1 MNAHDYTD
9 DRSSHTGRTFNYD
22 PTLVGIMGASEKRRV
37 DEKGRVTI
45 PQAIRESLHIDPG
58 EEVEVELADG
68 RIVIRPRISREE
80 FADELRGSIT
90 DETRAEDAEPMDP
103 LETKADWTSDL
114 PQ

>member
-1 MNAHDYTD
+1 MDT
-9 DRSSHTGRTFNYD
+9 
-22 PTLVGIMGASEKRRV
+22 SEDRRV

-58 EEVEVELADG
+58 EEVDVDLVDDH
-68 RIVIRPRISREE
+68 IVIRPRISREE
-80 FADELRGSIT
+80 FADELRGAINA
-90 DETRAEDAEPMDP
+90 ETRAEDAEPMDP